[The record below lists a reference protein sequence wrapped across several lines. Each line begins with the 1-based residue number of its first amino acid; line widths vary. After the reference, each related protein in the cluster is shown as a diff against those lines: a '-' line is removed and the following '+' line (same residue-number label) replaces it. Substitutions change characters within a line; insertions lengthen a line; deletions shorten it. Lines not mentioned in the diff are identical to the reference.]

1 MVLDLEIL
9 YPVFVFLAFCFSFFV
24 AFLLKRRLAKAEK
37 KYRDLEESL
46 SGIKTENSA
55 LRERTVGQERR
66 ISNLEGELRQERE
79 ALVAERKRTEA
90 AHIELSKMNT
100 MFSEQKKQ
108 SDEKLALLKDAK
120 ESMREGFNNLA
131 NDIFEKKQ
139 KEFRSRSSEQL
150 KSVLDPLKERIKS
163 FEQKVSDEAK
173 ERFSLIKEVRNLQ
186 ELNSKI
192 AKDAVNLTNAL
203 KGESKTQGVWG
214 ELVLERILEKSGLEK
229 GREYEIQVSYQNEHG
244 KRFQPDAVVK
254 LPEGKDIIIDSK
266 VSLTHYERFCS
277 AGDDEERS
285 EYLKQHVLSV
295 RRHIRELSDKEYHL
309 LGGLRTVDFVLM
321 FVPVEAAFSSAAG
334 AEPELYSEAF
344 DKNIGIVTPSTL
356 LATLRMVQ
364 NIWRFEK
371 QNKNAMD
378 ISNKAGALYDKFVN
392 FVADL
397 ELVGSRLEST
407 RTAYES
413 AHGKL
418 VSGRGNLIK
427 RAEEMKTLGAKTNK
441 SLPDNL
447 LEIPQIETKDSNIMG
462 ES

>member
-55 LRERTVGQERR
+55 LRERTGNQERR
-66 ISNLEGELRQERE
+66 IFNLEGELRQERE
-79 ALVAERKRTEA
+79 DLVAERKRTES

-163 FEQKVSDEAK
+163 FEQRVSDEAK

-192 AKDAVNLTNAL
+192 AEDAVNLTNAL

-285 EYLKQHVLSV
+285 DYLKQHVLSV

-392 FVADL
+392 FVGDL

-447 LEIPQIETKDSNIMG
+447 LEIPQVETKDSSTVSEG
-462 ES
+462 

>member
-1 MVLDLEIL
+1 
-9 YPVFVFLAFCFSFFV
+9 
-24 AFLLKRRLAKAEK
+24 
-37 KYRDLEESL
+37 
-46 SGIKTENSA
+46 
-55 LRERTVGQERR
+55 
-66 ISNLEGELRQERE
+66 
-79 ALVAERKRTEA
+79 
-90 AHIELSKMNT
+90 MNT

-108 SDEKLALLKDAK
+108 SDEKLALLRDAK

-173 ERFSLIKEVRNLQ
+173 ERFSLVKEVRNLQ
-186 ELNSKI
+186 ELNTKI

-285 EYLKQHVLSV
+285 DYLKQHVLSV

-392 FVADL
+392 FVGDL

-447 LEIPQIETKDSNIMG
+447 LEIPQIETKDSSTIG
-462 ES
+462 EN

>member
-1 MVLDLEIL
+1 MVLDLVIL
-9 YPVFVFLAFCFSFFV
+9 SSAFVFFVFCSSFFV
-24 AFLLKRRLAKAEK
+24 AFLFKRRLAEAEK
-37 KYRDLEESL
+37 KYLDVERSL

-55 LRERTVGQERR
+55 LRERTINQERR
-66 ISNLEGELRQERE
+66 ISEIETELRQERQ
-79 ALVAERKRTEA
+79 ALVAERERTEA
-90 AHIELSKMNT
+90 AHIELSKMDT
-100 MFSEQKKQ
+100 MFSEQRKQ
-108 SDEKLALLKDAK
+108 WDEKLVLLKEAK

-139 KEFRSRSSEQL
+139 KEFRSSSSEQL
-150 KSVLDPLKERIKS
+150 RNVLDPLKERIKS

-173 ERFSLIKEVRNLQ
+173 ERFSLIKEVRSLQ

-214 ELVLERILEKSGLEK
+214 ELVLETILEKSGLEK

-244 KRFQPDAVVK
+244 RRFQPDAVVR

-285 EYLKQHVLSV
+285 GYLKQHVLSV
-295 RRHIRELSDKEYHL
+295 RRHIKELSEKEYHL
-309 LGGLRTVDFVLM
+309 LSGLRTVDFVLM

-371 QNKNAMD
+371 QNKNAME

-392 FVADL
+392 FVGDL
-397 ELVGSRLEST
+397 ELVGSRLGAVT
-407 RTAYES
+407 TAYES

-441 SLPDNL
+441 SLPDSL
-447 LEIPQIETKDSNIMG
+447 LEIPQIETKDSTT
-462 ES
+462 ESER

>member
-1 MVLDLEIL
+1 MALDLVIL
-9 YPVFVFLAFCFSFFV
+9 SSAFVFFVFCSSFFV
-24 AFLLKRRLAKAEK
+24 AFLFKRRLAEAEK
-37 KYRDLEESL
+37 KYLDVERSL

-55 LRERTVGQERR
+55 LRERTINQERR
-66 ISNLEGELRQERE
+66 ISEIETELRQERQ
-79 ALVAERKRTEA
+79 ALVAERERTEA
-90 AHIELSKMNT
+90 AHIELSKMDT
-100 MFSEQKKQ
+100 MFSEQRKQ
-108 SDEKLALLKDAK
+108 WDEKLVLLKEAK

-139 KEFRSRSSEQL
+139 KEFRSSSSEQL
-150 KSVLDPLKERIKS
+150 RNVLDPLKERIKS

-173 ERFSLIKEVRNLQ
+173 ERFSLIKEVRSLQ

-214 ELVLERILEKSGLEK
+214 ELVLETILEKSGLEK

-244 KRFQPDAVVK
+244 RRFQPDAVVR

-285 EYLKQHVLSV
+285 GYLKQHVLSV
-295 RRHIRELSDKEYHL
+295 RRHIKELSEKEYHL
-309 LGGLRTVDFVLM
+309 LSGLRTVDFVLM

-371 QNKNAMD
+371 QNKNAME

-392 FVADL
+392 FVGDL
-397 ELVGSRLEST
+397 ELVGSRLGAVT
-407 RTAYES
+407 TAYES

-441 SLPDNL
+441 SLPDSL
-447 LEIPQIETKDSNIMG
+447 LEVPQIETKDSTT
-462 ES
+462 ESER

>member
-1 MVLDLEIL
+1 MVLDFATLASVL
-9 YPVFVFLAFCFSFFV
+9 VFLAFCSVFV
-24 AFLLKRRLAKAEK
+24 AFLFKRRLGEAEN
-37 KYRDLEESL
+37 KYHNLEQSL
-46 SGIKTENSA
+46 SGIRTENSA
-55 LRERTVGQERR
+55 LRERTGNQERR
-66 ISNLEGELRQERE
+66 IADIEDELRQERQ
-79 ALVAERKRTEA
+79 ALVAERKRTET
-90 AHIELSKMNT
+90 AHIELSKMDT
-100 MFSEQKKQ
+100 MFSEQRKQ
-108 SDEKLALLKDAK
+108 WDEKLALLKEAK

-139 KEFRSRSSEQL
+139 KEFRSSSSEQL
-150 KSVLDPLKERIKS
+150 KTVLEPLKERIKS

-192 AKDAVNLTNAL
+192 ARDAVNLTNAL

-214 ELVLERILEKSGLEK
+214 ELVLETILEKSGLEK

-244 KRFQPDAVVK
+244 KRFQPDAIVR

-285 EYLKQHVLSV
+285 EFLKQHVLSV
-295 RRHIRELSDKEYHL
+295 RRHIKDLSDKEYHL
-309 LGGLRTVDFVLM
+309 LNGLRTVDFVLM

-413 AHGKL
+413 ARGKL

-447 LEIPQIETKDSNIMG
+447 LEIPQIETKDSTTA
-462 ES
+462 SDS

>member
-1 MVLDLEIL
+1 MVLDPAIL
-9 YPVFVFLAFCFSFFV
+9 SLALAFLAGCLTFWF
-24 AFLLKRRLAKAEK
+24 K
-37 KYRDLEESL
+37 KKLSEAQRKYQDHEHSL
-46 SGIKTENSA
+46 VILKTENSK
-55 LRERTVGQERR
+55 LLERASNQEQRL
-66 ISNLEGELRQERE
+66 SDLESELRQERQ
-79 ALVAERKRTEA
+79 ALVGERKRTES
-90 AHIELSKMNT
+90 AHSELSKLGT
-100 MFSEQKKQ
+100 MLSEQKKQ

-120 ESMREGFNNLA
+120 ESMRDGFNNLA

-139 KEFRSRSSEQL
+139 KEFRSSSSEQL

-229 GREYEIQVSYQNEHG
+229 GREYEIQVSYKNEIG

-254 LPEGKDIIIDSK
+254 LPEGKDIVIDSK

-277 AGDDEERS
+277 AGDDEKRA
-285 EYLKQHVLSV
+285 EYLKQHVNSV
-295 RRHIRELSDKEYHL
+295 RRHIKELSDKEYHL

-378 ISNKAGALYDKFVN
+378 ISKKAGALYDKFVN
-392 FVADL
+392 FVGDL
-397 ELVGSRLEST
+397 ELVGGRLEST
-407 RTAYES
+407 QTAYEN
-413 AHGKL
+413 AYGKL

-447 LEIPQIETKDSNIMG
+447 LEIPQVETKDSPLSG

>member
-1 MVLDLEIL
+1 MVLDLAHL
-9 YPVFVFLAFCFSFFV
+9 SLVLVFLALCFSFYI
-24 AFLLKRRLAKAEK
+24 AFLFKRRLAKAEK
-37 KYRDLEESL
+37 KYHDLEQSL
-46 SGIKTENSA
+46 SGMKTENSA
-55 LRERTVGQERR
+55 LRERTGNQERR
-66 ISNLEGELRQERE
+66 ISDLEGELRQERQ
-79 ALVAERKRTEA
+79 ALIAERKRAEA
-90 AHIELSKMNT
+90 AHIELSKMDT
-100 MFSEQKKQ
+100 MFSEQRKQ
-108 SDEKLALLKDAK
+108 SDEKLALLKEAK

-139 KEFRSRSSEQL
+139 KEFRSSSSEQL
-150 KSVLDPLKERIKS
+150 KNVLDPLKERIKS

-214 ELVLERILEKSGLEK
+214 ELVLETILEKSGLEK
-229 GREYEIQVSYQNEHG
+229 GREYEIQVSYQNENG
-244 KRFQPDAVVK
+244 KRSQPDAVVR

-295 RRHIRELSDKEYHL
+295 RRHIKELSDKEYHL
-309 LGGLRTVDFVLM
+309 LSGLRTVDFVLM

-334 AEPELYSEAF
+334 AEPDLYSEAF

-392 FVADL
+392 FVGDL

-407 RTAYES
+407 KTAYES
-413 AHGKL
+413 AHAKL

-447 LEIPQIETKDSNIMG
+447 LEIPRIETKDSTFR
-462 ES
+462 SDS

>member
-9 YPVFVFLAFCFSFFV
+9 YLVFVFLAFCFSFFV
-24 AFLLKRRLAKAEK
+24 AFLLKRRLSKAEK
-37 KYRDLEESL
+37 KYRDLEEAL

-55 LRERTVGQERR
+55 LRERTGSQEKR
-66 ISNLEGELRQERE
+66 ISNLESELRQERE
-79 ALVAERKRTEA
+79 ALVAERKRTEV

-120 ESMREGFNNLA
+120 ESMREGFNSLA

-173 ERFSLIKEVRNLQ
+173 ERFSLVKEVRNLQ

-214 ELVLERILEKSGLEK
+214 ELILERILEKSGLEK

-285 EYLKQHVLSV
+285 DYLKQHVLSV

-392 FVADL
+392 FVGDL

-447 LEIPQIETKDSNIMG
+447 LEIPQVETKDPSTVS

>member
-55 LRERTVGQERR
+55 LRERTGNQERR

-79 ALVAERKRTEA
+79 ALVAERNRTEA

-277 AGDDEERS
+277 AGDEDRP

-392 FVADL
+392 FVGDL

-447 LEIPQIETKDSNIMG
+447 LEIPQIETKDSSTMG
-462 ES
+462 EN